1 MAKDTQK
8 AVPQTEEQL
17 IEKEAA
23 LKLLEETF
31 AEDAKNF
38 VLEKEKFDKE
48 ETISINQT
56 KFNEVMKLRKEQI
69 KKFKSL
75 DKFNNGLKFTL
86 HTDEA
91 ERIKKD
97 EAFAKKTENW
107 RKNLERDFYLEETVD
122 VLSKIK

>member
-1 MAKDTQK
+1 MLQESA
-8 AVPQTEEQL
+8 EW
-17 IEKEAA
+17 KEA
-23 LKLLEETF
+23 L
-31 AEDAKNF
+31 
-38 VLEKEKFDKE
+38 DKE
-48 ETISINQT
+48 ETITLNQT
-56 KFNEVMKLRKEQI
+56 KFNELMKKRKAQI
-69 KKFKSL
+69 DKFKGL